1 MPEALDH
8 VPASPRPSDAAEWQ
22 TPLLGLGGEGMLSQ
36 PFNDRLA
43 YGIIERALEL
53 GVWYIDTA
61 PSYGHGASESRI
73 GHVIEGRRDELFL
86 ATKTRARTRDRAWRK
101 LERSL
106 KRLRTDRI
114 DLWQLQDVRSQRDI
128 RRIFDPNGALKAL
141 LEAREQGVVQHVG
154 VSGRHDAAVL
164 LDAINGFGFD
174 SVLLPLDA
182 SAMHRRP
189 LTRCVLHRAVAR
201 GAAVIAQ
208 YVPPP
213 VCTSRGDGAPSM
225 AGTLR
230 WALSHPVS
238 TVVMACDTVD
248 QLEAA
253 AAVTRGFVPMSQL
266 ERRAFAARTAHYS
279 TVPTFFK
286 WQGNGRPDAPRR
298 WGTRLAPWR
307 VVQEAGT

>member
-1 MPEALDH
+1 MP
-8 VPASPRPSDAAEWQ
+8 V
-22 TPLLGLGGEGMLSQ
+22 LGLGGEGMLAQ

-53 GVWYIDTA
+53 GVWYFDTA
-61 PSYGHGASESRI
+61 PRYGRGASERRV
-73 GHVIEGRRDELFL
+73 GHVIEGHRDQVFL
-86 ATKTRARTRDRAWRK
+86 ATKTRARTRDRAWRI

-164 LDAINGFGFD
+164 LDAISGFGFD
-174 SVLLPLDA
+174 SVLMPLNPA
-182 SAMHRRP
+182 EMHHRP
-189 LTRCVLHRAVAR
+189 LTRCVLRRALDR

-213 VCTSRGDGAPSM
+213 VCASRGDDAPSM

-238 TVVMACDTVD
+238 TVVVACDNVA
-248 QLEAA
+248 QLEEAV
-253 AAVTRGFVPMSQL
+253 AVTHGFVPMSQL
-266 ERRAFAARTAHYS
+266 ERRAFAARTAHYA

-286 WQGNGRPDAPRR
+286 WQGNGRPDAPCR